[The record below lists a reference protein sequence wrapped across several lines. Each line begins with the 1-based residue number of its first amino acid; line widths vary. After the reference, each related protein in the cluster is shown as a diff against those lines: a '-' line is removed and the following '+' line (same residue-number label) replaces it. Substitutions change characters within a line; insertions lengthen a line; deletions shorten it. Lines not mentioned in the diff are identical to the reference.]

1 MELTQEQTEKL
12 RKLAQSCGTDL
23 VHFFN
28 LMILEISDIRTDLK
42 VDPSIEKDLRKTVI
56 KLFEGFTGK
65 IKQLSSQEEP
75 KGEDRFD

>member
-56 KLFEGFTGK
+56 KLFEGFTEK